1 MSGDGDGGWLLTRP
15 VAVERSERPGELLLN
30 LNARGRAAVTL
41 CDDDGLPI
49 DGFTASRPV
58 SGDHTDVTVTW
69 PERRIAQLAGRQVR
83 LRIDL
88 HDADLFSFWFE

>member
-15 VAVERSERPGELLLN
+15 VAVDEGRGDGALHLN
-30 LNARGRAAVTL
+30 LNARGRAVITL
-41 CDDDGLPI
+41 CDDDGAPI
-49 DGFTASRPV
+49 EGFEGSRRV

-69 PERRIAQLAGRQVR
+69 PDRQIGALAGQWVR

-88 HDADLFSFWFE
+88 NDADIFSFWFT